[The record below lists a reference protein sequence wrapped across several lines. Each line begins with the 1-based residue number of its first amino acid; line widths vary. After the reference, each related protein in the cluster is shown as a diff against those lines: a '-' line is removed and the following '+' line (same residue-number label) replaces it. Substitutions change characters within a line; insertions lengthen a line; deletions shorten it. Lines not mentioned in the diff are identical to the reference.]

1 MVSTAPR
8 VASTEAPIS
17 SLKYGKCHWSG
28 ASTTPSSEMN
38 RPAVVFFMT
47 PPMYA
52 HYVRSI
58 GPGEA
63 LGLGERQLGRARCDL
78 PDRSLGICEGAAVAA
93 PLRPLG
99 GLRDLGACVLGL
111 GEHLVDPLLGAD
123 VVREGD
129 SPEAAPLR
137 RHARAGGELVP
148 RVERQRGLAV
158 AEREADPLALLLED
172 RPAEPLRVEAPRAR
186 EIADADSD
194 QGDVRP
200 HQYSSF
206 WGRSSVISSQGAF
219 EPTKMCSLGRILGAS
234 ASDPSATWTY
244 LPSRT
249 TE

>member
-1 MVSTAPR
+1 MLTPPRPVRRRGSARPSGRSPTRRASAAPGSR
-8 VASTEAPIS
+8 PHRRASCPC
-17 SLKYGKCHWSG
+17 GWRSG
-28 ASTTPSSEMN
+28 A
-38 RPAVVFFMT
+38 R
-47 PPMYA
+47 
-52 HYVRSI
+52 
-58 GPGEA
+58 
-63 LGLGERQLGRARCDL
+63 
-78 PDRSLGICEGAAVAA
+78 
-93 PLRPLG
+93 
-99 GLRDLGACVLGL
+99 
-111 GEHLVDPLLGAD
+111 
-123 VVREGD
+123 
-129 SPEAAPLR
+129 APLR

-148 RVERQRGLAV
+148 RVERQRRLAV

-172 RPAEPLRVEAPRAR
+172 RPAEPLRVEAPRTR